1 MRSTVPLFATLLLTS
16 CATGTTPQPD
26 TAALAAQ
33 ASLQGR
39 EAPPPAEAMQ
49 RCPRELPRLESGVPE
64 EVKSNH
70 RRTAKQYHDCA
81 GRFDK
86 LIEFEETR
94 ARQ

>member
-1 MRSTVPLFATLLLTS
+1 
-16 CATGTTPQPD
+16 
-26 TAALAAQ
+26 
-33 ASLQGR
+33 
-39 EAPPPAEAMQ
+39 MQ